1 MPPFTRIPP
10 RSTMTDMKKTLDH
23 LPERKQQDIDTIAT
37 ILRDVVDE
45 YVAGRSGKKAGFKI
59 HKIILFGSY
68 AKGNWVNDPA
78 NGYVSDYDILV
89 IVNRFELVEEFTLW
103 SMAEDRISRRIPKTP
118 LGLIVHT
125 LGEVNQWLHD
135 GHYFFRDIREQGIEL
150 YSADGRELALP
161 GDLSAEES
169 RQIAEKHFTQW
180 FESGEQFFITFRD
193 HMNRGWVNKAA
204 FELHQATERLFACTL
219 LVCTN
224 YLPKTHD
231 LEKLRAFCAGQDER
245 FAQLFPADNQFHRR
259 SFHRLK
265 RAYVDARYSEHYE
278 ITVEELDYLAEEV
291 EKLKIL
297 TEEVCRGRIGRF

>member
-1 MPPFTRIPP
+1 
-10 RSTMTDMKKTLDH
+10 MKKTLDH
-23 LPERKQQDIDTIAT
+23 LPERKQQNIHTIAT
-37 ILRDVVDE
+37 ILRDVMDE
-45 YVAGRSGKKAGFKI
+45 YVAGKNGKKAGFKI

-68 AKGNWVNDPA
+68 AKGNWVNDPV
-78 NGYVSDYDILV
+78 NGYVSDYDVLV
-89 IVNRFELVEEFTLW
+89 IVNRFELVEEFSLW
-103 SMAEDRISRRIPKTP
+103 SLAEDRISRRIPKTP

-135 GHYFFRDIREQGIEL
+135 GHYFFKDIREQGIEL

-161 GDLSAEES
+161 GDLTAEES
-169 RQIAEKHFTQW
+169 RQIAEKHF
-180 FESGEQFFITFRD
+180 D
-193 HMNRGWVNKAA
+193 HWLQSANGFVRGYRNFYEEKEYSLAA
-204 FELHQATERLFACTL
+204 FMMHQATERFLACTL

-245 FAQLFPADNQFHRR
+245 FARLFPADNQFHRR

-278 ITVEELDYLAEEV
+278 ITVEELDYLALEV
-291 EKLKIL
+291 ERLKAL
-297 TEEVCRGRIGRF
+297 TEEVCRGRIGENIES

>member
-1 MPPFTRIPP
+1 
-10 RSTMTDMKKTLDH
+10 MTDMKKTLDH
-23 LPERKQQDIDTIAT
+23 LPERKQQDIHTIAT

-78 NGYVSDYDILV
+78 NGYVSDYDVLV

-103 SMAEDRISRRIPKTP
+103 SLAEDRISRRIPKTP

-161 GDLSAEES
+161 GDLTAEES
-169 RQIAEKHFTQW
+169 QQIAQNHFDRW
-180 FESGEQFFITFRD
+180 FKSVLDCLNVFQIIFKNPQFELA
-193 HMNRGWVNKAA
+193 KAA
-204 FELHQATERLFACTL
+204 FELHQATERLLACTL

-245 FAQLFPADNQFHRR
+245 FARLFPADNQFRRR

-291 EKLKIL
+291 EKLKML
-297 TEEVCRGRIGRF
+297 TEEVCRGRIGENIESQRQK